1 METLAFTPSPSL
13 SLGAELELQ
22 LLDPETLDLKTA
34 SPAILGE
41 VGEDYP
47 KIKPEIFQSMIEIN
61 TGICRDAHAV
71 REDLAGTLGLL
82 RTLGH
87 RHEVLFASAG
97 THPFARWDERILYPA
112 ERYVMLIDR
121 NQWIARRLTI
131 YALHLHI
138 GMPSGEH
145 AIAMQ
150 NALLHHLPVFLA
162 LSASSPFWQG
172 HDTGLAS
179 SRITAFEAIPTGGHP
194 YVVNSWGEFTA
205 LTSTLRRAGAITS
218 LKDLW
223 WDIRPNLGFGTLEI
237 RVCDALPTLDEL
249 VALVAFMHA
258 TAVAADARLRA
269 GESIPPPT
277 DWMVRENKWRAS
289 RHGVAADVIV
299 DADGSSRPLA
309 DEVERLLS
317 CAAEPCRRFGYDRQ
331 FALIRD
337 ILRRGPSYA
346 RQRALF
352 AATNNVRAVARGLV
366 DEFALGM
373 PAWPSPPTL

>member
-1 METLAFTPSPSL
+1 
-13 SLGAELELQ
+13 
-22 LLDPETLDLKTA
+22 
-34 SPAILGE
+34 
-41 VGEDYP
+41 
-47 KIKPEIFQSMIEIN
+47 MIEIN

-71 REDLAGTLGLL
+71 RTDLAGTLDLL
-82 RTLGH
+82 ERLGR

-112 ERYVMLIDR
+112 ERYVMLLDR

-131 YALHLHI
+131 YALHLHL
-138 GMPSGEH
+138 GMPSGDH

-194 YVVNSWGEFTA
+194 CIVQSWAEFSSLTA
-205 LTSTLRRAGAITS
+205 SLRRAGAITS

-258 TAVAADARLRA
+258 TAAAIDVRLRA
-269 GESIPPPT
+269 GEPIPPPT

-289 RHGVAADVIV
+289 RHGVSADLIT
-299 DADGSSRPLA
+299 DAQGSCRPLA

-317 CAAEPCRRFGYDRQ
+317 CASEPCRTFGYERQ
-331 FALIRD
+331 FQMIRE

-352 AATNNVRAVARGLV
+352 AADGDPRLVARSLV
-366 DEFALGM
+366 DDLARGH
-373 PAWPSPPTL
+373 PAWPAGT

>member
-1 METLAFTPSPSL
+1 MEHLNFTPSSSL
-13 SLGAELELQ
+13 TLGAELELQ
-22 LLDPETLDLKTA
+22 LLDPETLDLKPS
-34 SPAILGE
+34 SPAIVGE
-41 VGEDYP
+41 VGEDFP
-47 KIKPEIFQSMIEIN
+47 KIKPELFQSMIEIN

-71 REDLAGTLGLL
+71 GTDLAGTLDLL
-82 RTLGH
+82 ERLGR

-112 ERYVMLIDR
+112 ERYVMLLDR

-131 YALHLHI
+131 YALHLHL

-194 YVVNSWGEFTA
+194 CIVQSWAEFSNLTA
-205 LTSTLRRAGAITS
+205 SLHRAGAISS

-237 RVCDALPTLDEL
+237 RVCDAPPTLAEL

-258 TAVAADARLRA
+258 TAAAIDVRLRA
-269 GESIPPPT
+269 GEAIPPPT

-289 RHGVAADVIV
+289 RHGVSADLII
-299 DADGSSRPLA
+299 APDGSSRSLE
-309 DEVERLLS
+309 DEVERLFS
-317 CAAEPCRRFGYDRQ
+317 CAAEQCLTFGYERQ
-331 FALIRD
+331 FDLLRE
-337 ILRRGPSYA
+337 ILQKGPSYA

-352 AATNNVRAVARGLV
+352 SGAGSAQAVARGLV
-366 DEFALGM
+366 AELARGH
-373 PAWPSPPTL
+373 PEWTTRG